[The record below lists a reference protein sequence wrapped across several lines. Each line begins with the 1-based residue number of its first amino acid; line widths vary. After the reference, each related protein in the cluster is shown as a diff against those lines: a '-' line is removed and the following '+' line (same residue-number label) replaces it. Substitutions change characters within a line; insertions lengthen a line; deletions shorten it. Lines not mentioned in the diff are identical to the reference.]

1 MHRFWK
7 TLTGITLVAGF
18 GALTLVTAGPA
29 QAQAQQAAKP
39 AKKVKDQAEWD
50 LFDGVTKATDPNAKI
65 KLLTTWKEKYPDSEF
80 KDDRLLIF
88 IQAYSQAGRFADAVN
103 SAKELMALDPK
114 NLQAMFF
121 LINLTPVA
129 YPKDAPADAL
139 GSAQTAANGLLAAE
153 MPAGTK
159 PEDWAKVKKDLD
171 SAAQKTLGWVA
182 AQQKNFEGAE
192 EHLTKSL
199 QLNPNQ
205 GEVSYWLGSAL
216 LQSRKPEKQAPAL
229 YHIARAVVLEPAA
242 GGLPDPA
249 TRKQIEAYLAKSYTT
264 LHGSEEGL
272 AQLKTTAH
280 GSALPP
286 ADFTIKTAAEIA
298 AEKEEE
304 FKKTNPALALWM
316 GLKKELSGPNGEQF
330 FASTMKDAQVPGGA
344 AGINQLKGH
353 LISAKPAVRSKEL
366 VIGVAD
372 ANTPE
377 VTLRLETAL
386 TGKPVIGSELS
397 FEGVPVEFT
406 KDPFMVTFDQV
417 KVSGVSMEAPAP
429 ARKPA
434 PRKKK

>member
-18 GALTLVTAGPA
+18 GALTLVTAGSALA
-29 QAQAQQAAKP
+29 QEAAKP
-39 AKKVKDQAEWD
+39 AKKVKDQAEWE
-50 LFDGVTKATDPNAKI
+50 LFDGVTKATEPNAKL
-65 KLLTTWKEKYPDSEF
+65 KLLTTWKEKYPDSDY
-80 KDDRLLIF
+80 KDDRLLLF
-88 IQAYSQAGRFADAVN
+88 IQTYAQAGKFVDAIH
-103 SAKELMALDPK
+103 SGKELLALDAK
-114 NLQAMFF
+114 NLNAMFF
-121 LINLTPVA
+121 INNLTPVA
-129 YPKDAPADAL
+129 YAAGNAPAEAL
-139 GSAQTAANGLLAAE
+139 DLAQKAANGLLAAE

-159 PEDWAKVKKDLD
+159 PDDWAKAKKDLD
-171 SAAQKTLGWVA
+171 TAAHKTLGWASV
-182 AQQKNFEGAE
+182 QQKNFEKAE
-192 EHLTKSL
+192 EHLAKSL
-199 QLNPNQ
+199 ELNPSQ

-242 GGLPDPA
+242 GGLPDPN

-264 LHGSEEGL
+264 LHGSAEGL
-272 AQLKTTAH
+272 DQVKATARTN
-280 GSALPP
+280 ALPP
-286 ADFTIKTAAEIA
+286 ADFTIKTAAQIA

-304 FKKTNPALALWM
+304 FRKSNPALALWM
-316 GLKKELSGPNGEQF
+316 GLKKELSGENGVQF

-344 AGINQLKGH
+344 GGINQLKGY
-353 LISAKPAVRSKEL
+353 LISAKPPARSKEL

-397 FEGVPVEFT
+397 FEGVPVEFN
-406 KDPFMVTFDQV
+406 KDPFMVTFDQA
-417 KVSGVSMEAPAP
+417 KISGLSMEAPAP